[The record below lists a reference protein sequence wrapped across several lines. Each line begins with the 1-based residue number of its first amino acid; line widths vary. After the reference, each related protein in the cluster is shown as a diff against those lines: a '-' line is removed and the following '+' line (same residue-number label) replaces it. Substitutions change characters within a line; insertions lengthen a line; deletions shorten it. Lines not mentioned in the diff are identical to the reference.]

1 MRTTGP
7 RTPPSTPRSPQKQA
21 LRRTPPRGAAEPP
34 SAEAALALSPEE
46 ARTHAIALQK
56 RRLRHLR
63 ISRALRFVR
72 ILAYATAHFSRRVLA
87 PVLVVAAY
95 LVIATVVLRW
105 DIGRAGEALGDF
117 QDSLYRVYRQLFFE
131 PVDSLPARPI
141 GRALTWLTPMVGVVL
156 VAQGLVKAAATVFDD
171 DARRKV
177 WDAIMTDQMRDHV
190 VVCGLGHVGYR
201 VVEELMRLHE
211 EVVAIESD
219 AEGPFLDIVRRMG
232 VPVHIGDAR
241 RDELL
246 VECGVDRAKAV
257 VCATSNDL
265 ANLEI
270 ALDSKRMNPRV
281 RVVMR
286 MFDQRVAQKVGGAL
300 ELDESFSTSALSAPL
315 VAIQSTHD
323 GVRSAYRVDEE
334 LRLTAEV
341 TVGPKLD
348 GAFVFEVE
356 ERAPCRVVRR
366 RAAEGK
372 RFHSVRGR
380 DTLAVKDVV
389 LVDTAAADIDTVRE
403 ILGA

>member
-1 MRTTGP
+1 MAP
-7 RTPPSTPRSPQKQA
+7 RP
-21 LRRTPPRGAAEPP
+21 PPRRARGTAPVAEDVAAHN
-34 SAEAALALSPEE
+34 AAMRAVRDRALAVH
-46 ARTHAIALQK
+46 ARRVRQK
-56 RRLRHLR
+56 RVARWLRAGR
-63 ISRALRFVR
+63 IVV
-72 ILAYATAHFSRRVLA
+72 YASAHFGRRVLV

-105 DIGRAGEALGDF
+105 DLGRAGDALGDF

-131 PVDSLPARPI
+131 PVDALPARPI
-141 GRALTWLTPMVGVVL
+141 GRTITWLTPMVGVVL

-201 VVEELMRLHE
+201 VVEELMRLRE

-219 AEGPFLDIVRRMG
+219 ENAPFLDVVRRLG

-246 VECGVDRAKAV
+246 VQCGVDRAKAV

-315 VAIQSTHD
+315 IAIQSTHD

-341 TVGPKLD
+341 TIGPKLD
-348 GAFVFEVE
+348 GSFVFEIE
-356 ERAPCRVVRR
+356 ERAPCCVVRR

-380 DTLAVKDVV
+380 DVLSVKDVV

-403 ILGA
+403 LLGA